1 MVVNAVVV
9 AVPVMVGTMITSPL
23 KIRLEG
29 PPVPPLWVGDPLSP
43 VAEPMNLNVMVDK
56 LLKSVDGSVI
66 DVVEPE
72 VNVPIDVA

>member
-1 MVVNAVVV
+1 MVVNAAVVS
-9 AVPVMVGTMITSPL
+9 APVIVLAMTTSPL

-29 PPVPPLWVGDPLSP
+29 PPVPPLWVGDPLNP